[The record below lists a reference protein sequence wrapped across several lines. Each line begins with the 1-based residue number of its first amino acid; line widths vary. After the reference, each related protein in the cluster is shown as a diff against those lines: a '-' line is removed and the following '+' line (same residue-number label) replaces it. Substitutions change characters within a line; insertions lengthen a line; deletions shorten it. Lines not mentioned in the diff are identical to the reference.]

1 MVHILY
7 CTNLSFKFLLMLH
20 GTTILLIKTF
30 HDYASFTDCTKLLP
44 FIFMLLKTFFS
55 EEKYLTKSTIFK
67 ALFIHLIMVYA
78 QVINYFTL
86 ETRFKTTHFTLIF
99 SDQLIFTFYFYM
111 FFHKYLDLCFHSIF
125 TSFF

>member
-1 MVHILY
+1 M
-7 CTNLSFKFLLMLH
+7 LL
-20 GTTILLIKTF
+20 GTKILLIKTF
-30 HDYASFTDCTKLLP
+30 HDYTSFTDCTKLLP

-99 SDQLIFTFYFYM
+99 LDQFLLVKNKMPLFT
-111 FFHKYLDLCFHSIF
+111 
-125 TSFF
+125 